1 MAYNPI
7 TWTDGEDITIE
18 KLNQMAQNIDE
29 LYQRAATVET
39 EVDGADPAP
48 NVASKI
54 WATNARFS
62 PNGTKRAT
70 VWVSF
75 PSGMF
80 SPGTAPVVVVSMAR
94 RSRNRVWLAV
104 KGRGA
109 NNNWPDADGCEIH
122 GIIDPDAPY
131 TFDQYEGINVV
142 VIGK

>member
-1 MAYNPI
+1 MAYNPV

-29 LYQRAATVET
+29 IHQQAATVSGEI
-39 EVDGADPAP
+39 DGTDPA
-48 NVASKI
+48 VGTAAKV
-54 WATNARFS
+54 WFTNARFS
-62 PNGTKRAT
+62 PNGTKRAVT
-70 VWVSF
+70 WVDF
-75 PSGMF
+75 PPGMF

-94 RSRNRVWLAV
+94 RQRNRVWLAV